1 MSIANLHFFKLFVGV
16 GPVFERIKALCAEK
30 GITVQTLE
38 IMSGLSNGTITHWRN
53 SNPRV
58 SAVYAIANVLNST
71 VEYIYTGEG
80 PAHPQ
85 KGNIS
90 EVIAPENSD
99 VAAYLQK
106 VKDEEGIMFDLSKVA
121 SLDEIKATV
130 AFLKTLR
137 NQGRDSE

>member
-1 MSIANLHFFKLFVGV
+1 M
-16 GPVFERIKALCAEK
+16 FERIKALCAEK

-38 IMSGLSNGTITHWRN
+38 MMSGLSNGTITHWRN

-80 PAHPQ
+80 PAHPP
-85 KGNIS
+85 KENIS

-99 VAAYLQK
+99 VVDYLQS
-106 VKDEEGIMFDLSKVA
+106 VKDKYGLMFDLTKTA

-130 AFLKTLR
+130 AFVKTFR
-137 NQGRDSE
+137 EQGRGDK

>member
-1 MSIANLHFFKLFVGV
+1 MY
-16 GPVFERIKALCAEK
+16 ERIRVLCKEF
-30 GITVQTLE
+30 GYTIQTLE
-38 IMSGLSNGTITHWRN
+38 KMASISNGTIGKWQK
-53 SNPRV
+53 SYPRADYLQRV
-58 SAVYAIANVLNST
+58 AKVLNTTSDYL
-71 VEYIYTGEG
+71 VTGEG

-90 EVIAPENSD
+90 EIIAPENSD

-106 VKDEEGIMFDLSKVA
+106 VKDEDGIMFGLSKVA

-137 NQGRDSE
+137 EQGRDSE